1 MILAHEDRFMSNN
14 KRTEMLISLE
24 SARCRH
30 IVMQEFDALR
40 ELLSSELI
48 HTHTRGNQDTRDSY
62 LEYLRKVVEILDL
75 RREDLHVQ
83 WVGDKAAVMHGKQF
97 NRARLRGHT
106 DEVHVE
112 AQVIQV
118 WALESDGNW
127 RQLAFQATA
136 LGPLPPAVRR

>member
-1 MILAHEDRFMSNN
+1 MSNN
-14 KRTEMLISLE
+14 KLTELLISLE

-40 ELLSSELI
+40 ELLSSALI
-48 HTHTRGNQDTRDSY
+48 HTHTRGNQDNRDSY
-62 LEYLRKVVEILDL
+62 FEYLENVVEILDL

-83 WVGDKAAVMHGKQF
+83 CVGDRAAVMHGKQI
-97 NRARLRGHT
+97 NRARLRGHS
-106 DEVHVE
+106 DEVRVE

-127 RQLAFQATA
+127 RELAFQATA
-136 LGPLPPAVRR
+136 LGALPPAVRR